1 MKSLKFFMR
10 YFLVVIIPILYL
22 NIAYAKKHKLTVYR
36 INKIEKGLSRSDKL
50 DILIQPRAAEVAF
63 VLRKR
68 ANLKVMQLGK
78 LLKVSKQTILN
89 REAGRRSPIPNI
101 EFLIDYLKMEEIT
114 SDKWWYSTSSN
125 KINGWCWEK
134 RKKVNIY

>member
-1 MKSLKFFMR
+1 M
-10 YFLVVIIPILYL
+10 
-22 NIAYAKKHKLTVYR
+22 TVYR

-50 DILIQPRAAEVAF
+50 DILIQPRAAEVAY

-125 KINGWCWEK
+125 KINGWCWEE